1 MPKNGISKKEI
12 SATNKFK
19 NRRLPTM
26 TSLEPIKY
34 WVLGL
39 GASQNRH
46 IIFRHNFFLYILVNK
61 STHVINFG
69 YSKIKKRIEN
79 QKNLLDLIKILKT
92 SNMGQFICQIY
103 IIKF

>member
-12 SATNKFK
+12 FATDKFK

-34 WVLGL
+34 WALGL

-46 IIFRHNFFLYILVNK
+46 PNFEG
-61 STHVINFG
+61 T
-69 YSKIKKRIEN
+69 
-79 QKNLLDLIKILKT
+79 
-92 SNMGQFICQIY
+92 
-103 IIKF
+103 